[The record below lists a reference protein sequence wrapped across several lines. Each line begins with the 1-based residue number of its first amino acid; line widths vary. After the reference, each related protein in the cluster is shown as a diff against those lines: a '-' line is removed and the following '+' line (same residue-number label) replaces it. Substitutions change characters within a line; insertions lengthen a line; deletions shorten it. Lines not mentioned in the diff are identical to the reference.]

1 MDALGDGTR
10 RLILERLRGGPRAV
24 GELAAAT
31 VMERRLGD
39 LGEPYHTGMAGAF
52 ARAAK
57 TATAAGGLLGAV
69 AGRRPVLGRLAAG
82 LVLGGAVAERFA
94 VFRAG
99 FQSAEDP
106 KYVVG
111 PQRERVVARAA

>member
-1 MDALGDGTR
+1 MMLAG
-10 RLILERLRGGPRAV
+10 AV
-24 GELAAAT
+24 GELAATT
-31 VMERRLGD
+31 VMERRLGE
-39 LGEPYHTGMAGAF
+39 LGEPYRHGRAGTF

-57 TATAAGGLLGAV
+57 AATATGAALGAV
-69 AGRRPVLGRLAAG
+69 AGRRRVIGRLAAG

-106 KYVVG
+106 RYVVMS
-111 PQRERVVARAA
+111 QRAPR